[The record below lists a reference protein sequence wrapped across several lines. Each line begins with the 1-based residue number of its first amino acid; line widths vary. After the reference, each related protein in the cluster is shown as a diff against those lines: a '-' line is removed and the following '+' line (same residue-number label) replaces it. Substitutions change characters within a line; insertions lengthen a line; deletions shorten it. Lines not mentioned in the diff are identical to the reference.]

1 MGSLLSDNE
10 KTAIGNV
17 FDDMHDTFARAVT
30 VFQKENQLF
39 VATNST
45 YNALYSRIKDSTTTR
60 TKVTSTTVMARIQYE
75 QNQREIDL
83 PGSRAQ
89 INVPL
94 GEGVVRVKLEK
105 AGYDLFKKAT
115 NIEIDGEAFRIVSDA
130 SKVGPFV
137 VKFYTL
143 YLRRAD

>member
-1 MGSLLSDNE
+1 MGSLISGGA
-10 KTAIGNV
+10 KIAIGNV
-17 FDDMHDTFARAVT
+17 FNDMQDTFARAVT
-30 VFQKENQLF
+30 VFQKKNEIF

-45 YNALYSRIKDSTTTR
+45 YNALYDRLRNSTTTR
-60 TKVTSTTVMARIQYE
+60 TKVSQTTVMARIKYE

-89 INVPL
+89 VNVPL
-94 GEGVVRVKLEK
+94 GEGVVRVKIDQT
-105 AGYDLFKKAT
+105 GYDLFRKAT

>member
-1 MGSLLSDNE
+1 MGSLISGGD
-10 KTAIGNV
+10 KIAIGNV
-17 FDDMHDTFARAVT
+17 FDDMQDTFARAVT
-30 VFQKENQLF
+30 VFQKQNEIF

-45 YNALYSRIKDSTTTR
+45 YNALYNRLKNSTTTR
-60 TKVTSTTVMARIQYE
+60 TKVTQTTVMARIKYE

-89 INVPL
+89 VNVPL
-94 GEGVVRVKLEK
+94 GEGVVRVKIDQE
-105 AGYDLFKKAT
+105 GYDLFRKAS